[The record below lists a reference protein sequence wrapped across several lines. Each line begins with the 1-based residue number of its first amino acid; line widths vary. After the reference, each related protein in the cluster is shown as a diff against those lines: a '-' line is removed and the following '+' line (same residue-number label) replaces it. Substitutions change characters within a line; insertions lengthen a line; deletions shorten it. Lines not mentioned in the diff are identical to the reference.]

1 MRNILMKKRL
11 TISNPHIKLA
21 LSLISVVL
29 SACLLSS
36 FFYRIDLT
44 SEKRYTLS
52 DFSKKSLHNLK
63 DVVVVKVYLDGDL
76 NIPFRKMQQRLKETL
91 DEFRVYAG
99 DNLEYEFINP
109 FAGEDA
115 RVKENM
121 MNELYEKG
129 LRPTNILAKDKEG
142 GTSEKLVFPGALIS
156 FRGTEIPVN
165 LLKNNPR
172 VAADVNINNSIQS
185 FEFEFMRVISSLA
198 VDTTEKIAFLEGHG
212 EYNEYQVGDITRE
225 LGWYFQVDRGRIGG
239 KPGVLDQYKAV
250 ILAGPTAAFNE
261 RDKFVLDQYIMQGG
275 KVLWFI
281 DMVNASL
288 DSISDG
294 EPMVALIRTLN
305 IEDLLFRYGVRI
317 NPVLVQDVQCNMIP
331 VNVALAGN
339 TPEFKPAPWLYAPL
353 LTAPYPHPV
362 TRNLNMIKTEF
373 AGSIDTLAARKN
385 IRKTVLLR
393 SSDFSKQV
401 TVPVM
406 ISLEE
411 VRLTPQQ
418 QEFTDRFLPIAV
430 MLEGSFESAFRSR
443 SVSSL
448 FPDTMVSVKEHGR
461 TTSMLV
467 VADADVIRND
477 VSLTPKGI
485 LISPLGLDRF
495 TKQTFGNKELVV
507 NTIQY
512 MTGHEGLINLR
523 SRELTLRLLDK
534 SKIKEYRSKW
544 VLINMLCPPLV
555 VILGGILYSWFRKRK
570 FSRAR

>member
-1 MRNILMKKRL
+1 MKKRL

-21 LSLISVVL
+21 LSLISVVF
-29 SACLLSS
+29 SAYLLSS

-63 DVVVVKVYLDGDL
+63 DIVYVKVYLDGDL
-76 NIPFRKMQQRLKETL
+76 NIPFRKMQQRVKETL

-115 RVKENM
+115 NVKEDM

-198 VDTTEKIAFLEGHG
+198 ADATEKIAFLEGHG
-212 EYNEYQVGDITRE
+212 EFNEYQVGDITQE
-225 LGWYFQVDRGRIGG
+225 LGWYFQVDRGRIAD

-250 ILAGPTAAFNE
+250 IIAGPTVAFNE
-261 RDKFVLDQYIMQGG
+261 KDKFVLDQYIMQGG

-294 EPMVALIRTLN
+294 GPMLALIRTLN

-317 NPVLVQDVQCNMIP
+317 NPILVQDVQCNMIP

-339 TPEFKPAPWLYAPL
+339 TPDFRPAPWLYSPL

-373 AGSIDTLAARKN
+373 TGTLDTLAARKD

-401 TVPVM
+401 TAPVI

-411 VRLTPQQ
+411 VRLTPKQ

-430 MLEGSFESAFRSR
+430 MLEGSFESAFRNR
-443 SVSSL
+443 SVTSL
-448 FPDTMVSVKEHGR
+448 FPDTIVSVRENSR
-461 TTSMLV
+461 PTSMLV

-477 VSLTPKGI
+477 VSHTPQGI

-523 SRELTLRLLDK
+523 SRELTLRLLNK
-534 SKIKEYRSKW
+534 SKITENRSKW
-544 VLINMLCPPLV
+544 LLINMLFPPLV
-555 VILGGILYSWFRKRK
+555 VIIAGILYSWIRKRK
-570 FSRAR
+570 FSRAG

>member
-1 MRNILMKKRL
+1 MKKRL
-11 TISNPHIKLA
+11 IISNPHIKLA
-21 LSLISVVL
+21 LSLVIVAL
-29 SACLLSS
+29 SAYFLSS

-63 DVVVVKVYLDGDL
+63 DVVYVKIYLDGDL
-76 NIPFRKMQQRLKETL
+76 NIPFRKMQQRMKETL

-99 DNLEYEFINP
+99 GNLEYEFINP
-109 FAGEDA
+109 FDGEDA
-115 RVKENM
+115 SVKEAM
-121 MNELYEKG
+121 MNELYQKG

-142 GTSEKLVFPGALIS
+142 GTSEKLVFPGALIN

-172 VAADVNINNSIQS
+172 IAADVNINNSIQS

-198 VDTTEKIAFLEGHG
+198 ADTTEKIAFLEGHG

-250 ILAGPTAAFNE
+250 IIAGPTSAFNE
-261 RDKFVLDQYIMQGG
+261 KDKFILDQYIMQGG

-294 EPMVALIRTLN
+294 GPMVALIRTLN

-339 TPEFKPAPWLYAPL
+339 TPDFRPAPWLYSPL

-373 AGSIDTLAARKN
+373 TGTLDTLAARKN

-393 SSDFSKQV
+393 SSEFSKQV
-401 TVPVM
+401 AAPVM

-430 MLEGSFESAFRSR
+430 LLEGSFESTFRNR
-443 SVSSL
+443 NVSLL
-448 FPDTMVSVKEHGR
+448 FPDTVVSLRENGR
-461 TTSMLV
+461 PASMLV

-477 VSLTPKGI
+477 VSPTPQGI

-495 TKQTFGNKELVV
+495 TQQTYGNKDFVV

-523 SRELTLRLLDK
+523 SRELTLRLLNK
-534 SKIKEYRSKW
+534 SKITENRTKW

-555 VILGGILYSWFRKRK
+555 VIIAGILYGWIRKRK
-570 FSRAR
+570 FSRAS